1 MTTQSPNILLP
12 AYLITGSDDLKK
24 ETALKRLHARIG
36 AMGDLAFNF
45 DRFTGEAD
53 SSADIVTACNTLP
66 FASDVRLVQVD
77 EVDRLKRADMEGI
90 VSYLASPSETTVLAL
105 VATSVTKN
113 TRLYKAVLKF
123 GKTAVIDCA
132 PIKRKDLPM
141 RVRDMAVSHGVTM
154 TPSAANALVDLVGED
169 TVAIDAEL
177 RKLALAHKG
186 SDPVNDNEVVSL
198 VSRTAEPKPWEFVDA
213 FSARNARKCVMLRQ
227 RMKSVSEYALMS
239 MCVNRVR
246 ELMTARCLMTRG
258 QEGMLARHLGMPD
271 WRVKNHVMWAKG
283 YTAEELRGALASA
296 RDAERAMK
304 SGSDPK
310 DAFTEWYLSVISR
323 EG

>member
-1 MTTQSPNILLP
+1 MTTQSQNILLP
-12 AYLITGSDDLKK
+12 AYLITGADDLKK
-24 ETALKRLHARIG
+24 GTALKKLHARVG

-45 DRFTGEAD
+45 DRFTGETD
-53 SSADIVTACNTLP
+53 SSADIVAACKTLP

-77 EVDRLKRADMEGI
+77 DVDRLRKADMEGI

-105 VATSVTKN
+105 VAMSVTKN
-113 TRLYKAVLKF
+113 TRLYKAVLKL
-123 GKTAVIDCA
+123 GKTAVIDCT
-132 PIKRKDLPM
+132 PLKRKDLPV
-141 RVRDMAVSHGVTM
+141 RVRDMAMSHGITM

-177 RKLALAHKG
+177 KKLALAHRG
-186 SDPVNDNEVVSL
+186 SDPVNDNEVNSL
-198 VSRTAEPKPWEFVDA
+198 VSRTVEPKPWEFVDA

-239 MCVNRVR
+239 MCVNRIR
-246 ELMTARCLMTRG
+246 ELMTARCLIARG
-258 QEGMLARHLGMPD
+258 QAGLLAKHLNMPD

-283 YTAEELRGALASA
+283 YTAEELRSALGSA

-304 SGSDPK
+304 SGSDP
-310 DAFTEWYLSVISR
+310 DDTFTEWCLSVISLKR
-323 EG
+323 

>member
-1 MTTQSPNILLP
+1 M
-12 AYLITGSDDLKK
+12 KK
-24 ETALKRLHARIG
+24 LHARIG

-53 SSADIVTACNTLP
+53 SSVDIVTACNTLP

-77 EVDRLKRADMEGI
+77 DVDRLKRADMEGI

-113 TRLYKAVLKF
+113 TRLYKAVLKLD
-123 GKTAVIDCA
+123 KTAVIDCT
-132 PIKRKDLPM
+132 PLKRRDLPV
-141 RVRDMAVSHGVTM
+141 RVRDMAMSHGVTM

-186 SDPVNDNEVVSL
+186 SDPINDNEVNSL
-198 VSRTAEPKPWEFVDA
+198 VSRTVEPKPWEFVDA
-213 FSARNARKCVMLRQ
+213 FSARNAKKCVMVRQ
-227 RMKSVSEYALMS
+227 RMRSVSEYALMS
-239 MCVNRVR
+239 MCVNRIR
-246 ELMTARCLMTRG
+246 ELMTARCLIARG
-258 QEGMLARHLGMPD
+258 QASMLAKRLNMPD

-283 YTAEELRGALASA
+283 YTAEELRSALVSA

-304 SGSDPK
+304 SGADP
-310 DAFTEWYLSVISR
+310 DDTFTEWYLSVISR
-323 EG
+323 GR